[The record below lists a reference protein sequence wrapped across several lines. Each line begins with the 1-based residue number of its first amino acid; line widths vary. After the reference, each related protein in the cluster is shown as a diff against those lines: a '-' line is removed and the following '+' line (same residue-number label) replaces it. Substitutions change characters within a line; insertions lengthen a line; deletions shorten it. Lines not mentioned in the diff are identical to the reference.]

1 MFLKPSP
8 IGRSQ
13 EGEPFSLQPMG
24 IGLCPSTC
32 GRAPAGSGE
41 VDSSPQAAL
50 SWSLSLLP
58 WKQPHR
64 DRSLCAL
71 HVPQLPPQTQQ
82 SLPVS
87 HLHSAPP
94 DCPPQNSP
102 SPLLKYSE
110 ALTWPRPLRQPSWAS
125 STSGTLHSAT
135 QLDPRE
141 AQAHAVS
148 SPLPSGFC
156 QSLGMLAASWMW
168 WAFLVWCSTGTL
180 LCLPGTAS
188 PPLPGKADSSFR
200 L

>member
-1 MFLKPSP
+1 
-8 IGRSQ
+8 
-13 EGEPFSLQPMG
+13 MG

-41 VDSSPQAAL
+41 VDSSPLAAL
-50 SWSLSLLP
+50 SRSLSLLP

-87 HLHSAPP
+87 HLHSVPP

-102 SPLLKYSE
+102 SPLLKHSE
-110 ALTWPRPLRQPSWAS
+110 DLTWPRPLHQPSWAS
-125 STSGTLHSAT
+125 STLGTLHSAT

-141 AQAHAVS
+141 AQAHAVP
-148 SPLPSGFC
+148 SPWDAGGFLDVVGISGLGQYVYTTLSAWNCFPTSAWQSRLILQALAKTPPSRRRAHIVAV
-156 QSLGMLAASWMW
+156 QAWH
-168 WAFLVWCSTGTL
+168 
-180 LCLPGTAS
+180 
-188 PPLPGKADSSFR
+188 R
-200 L
+200 LRPC